1 MTFEL
6 NQSARTVVFQ
16 RRVKSLTHEMAQ
28 ALYRSSRSPLINN
41 GDFALGFLDARGRM
55 LEQDEHLPLMA
66 FSLYPGCGYLM
77 DFFGGDIHDGDIFI
91 HNDVWCANLQHADV
105 GFYKPVFAKGEL
117 VAWTACRGHWADI
130 GGAVKGTCNPE
141 AVEVHQEALRIPPV
155 KLWEKGRLRRDVWEL
170 IFANVRL
177 RDIVEADAQ
186 AQLGSCN
193 LGERRL
199 LALMEAEGAEAFR
212 ANVERLYDMTER
224 RVRAEVGALP
234 DGEYFG
240 ESTIYQDEPGH
251 PSTSKIAVKVLIRG
265 DSIAFDYSGT
275 DPQTPTFTN
284 ASLTSTT
291 SATLTTLL
299 YLLSPE
305 VLHNHG
311 LVRAVDIYA
320 PEGSIL
326 NAQYPAATFM
336 GNKLCQHTG
345 EAIMLALR
353 DALPERVT
361 APWGRRLSYRMTG
374 KDPRNGRGFHDI
386 FFLTYEGGGAT
397 HGVDGYNQPG
407 LMGGGNVLA
416 QDYETFEVQNPV
428 HLLEHEYV
436 TDSAGPGRWRGGL
449 GTRTRVRYYGEETGG
464 STHGDGTM
472 EPSPGILGGG
482 AGTLNQVEFLFPDGA
497 RRNAHAME
505 IIPDIPPGTVSVH
518 DGGGGGGY
526 GPPEERDLERVDEDL
541 RNGFISGKA
550 AVEIYGAVLTPDGA
564 GVDFEASRGRRKAAP
579 GRRSE

>member
-1 MTFEL
+1 M
-6 NQSARTVVFQ
+6 
-16 RRVKSLTHEMAQ
+16 
-28 ALYRSSRSPLINN
+28 
-41 GDFALGFLDARGRM
+41 
-55 LEQDEHLPLMA
+55 
-66 FSLYPGCGYLM
+66 
-77 DFFGGDIHDGDIFI
+77 
-91 HNDVWCANLQHADV
+91 
-105 GFYKPVFAKGEL
+105 
-117 VAWTACRGHWADI
+117 
-130 GGAVKGTCNPE
+130 
-141 AVEVHQEALRIPPV
+141 
-155 KLWEKGRLRRDVWEL
+155 
-170 IFANVRL
+170 
-177 RDIVEADAQ
+177 
-186 AQLGSCN
+186 
-193 LGERRL
+193 
-199 LALMEAEGAEAFR
+199 
-212 ANVERLYDMTER
+212 
-224 RVRAEVGALP
+224 
-234 DGEYFG
+234 
-240 ESTIYQDEPGH
+240 
-251 PSTSKIAVKVLIRG
+251 IRG

-311 LVRAVDIYA
+311 LVRAVDIHA

-353 DALPERVT
+353 EALPERVT

-482 AGTLNQVEFLFPDGA
+482 AGTLNQVEFLFPEG
-497 RRNAHAME
+497 E
-505 IIPDIPPGTVSVH
+505 
-518 DGGGGGGY
+518 
-526 GPPEERDLERVDEDL
+526 PPEGPRHGDHPRHPA
-541 RNGFISGKA
+541 G
-550 AVEIYGAVLTPDGA
+550 DGV
-564 GVDFEASRGRRKAAP
+564 GSRRRRGRRLRRAGGARP
-579 GRRSE
+579 PAGGRGPA

>member
-1 MTFEL
+1 MTLEL
-6 NQSARTVVFQ
+6 NQAARTVVFQ

-77 DFFGGDIHDGDIFI
+77 DFFGGDIHDGDVFI

-105 GFYKPVFAKGEL
+105 GFYKPVFAGGEL

-155 KLWEKGRLRRDVWEL
+155 KLWEQGRLRRDVWEL

-177 RDIVEADAQ
+177 REIVEADAQ
-186 AQLGSCN
+186 AQLGE
-193 LGERRL
+193 LRRGGAAPARDDGGRGRRRL
-199 LALMEAEGAEAFR
+199 RRQRGAPVRHDGAAGAGGDLGAARWRVLRREHHLPGRARQSLDIQDRREG
-212 ANVERLYDMTER
+212 D
-224 RVRAEVGALP
+224 
-234 DGEYFG
+234 D
-240 ESTIYQDEPGH
+240 S
-251 PSTSKIAVKVLIRG
+251 G
-265 DSIAFDYSGT
+265 DSIGFDYSGT
-275 DPQTPTFTN
+275 DPQTATFTN

-291 SATLTTLL
+291 AATLTTLL

-311 LVRAVDIYA
+311 LVRAVNIHA

-326 NAQYPAATFM
+326 NACYPAATFM

-353 DALPERVT
+353 EALPERIT

-428 HLLEHEYV
+428 QLIEHEYV

-472 EPSPGILGGG
+472 EPSPGCWE
-482 AGTLNQVEFLFPDGA
+482 AEP
-497 RRNAHAME
+497 AH
-505 IIPDIPPGTVSVH
+505 
-518 DGGGGGGY
+518 
-526 GPPEERDLERVDEDL
+526 
-541 RNGFISGKA
+541 
-550 AVEIYGAVLTPDGA
+550 
-564 GVDFEASRGRRKAAP
+564 
-579 GRRSE
+579 

>member
-1 MTFEL
+1 MT
-6 NQSARTVVFQ
+6 
-16 RRVKSLTHEMAQ
+16 
-28 ALYRSSRSPLINN
+28 
-41 GDFALGFLDARGRM
+41 
-55 LEQDEHLPLMA
+55 
-66 FSLYPGCGYLM
+66 
-77 DFFGGDIHDGDIFI
+77 
-91 HNDVWCANLQHADV
+91 
-105 GFYKPVFAKGEL
+105 
-117 VAWTACRGHWADI
+117 
-130 GGAVKGTCNPE
+130 
-141 AVEVHQEALRIPPV
+141 
-155 KLWEKGRLRRDVWEL
+155 
-170 IFANVRL
+170 
-177 RDIVEADAQ
+177 
-186 AQLGSCN
+186 
-193 LGERRL
+193 
-199 LALMEAEGAEAFR
+199 
-212 ANVERLYDMTER
+212 
-224 RVRAEVGALP
+224 
-234 DGEYFG
+234 
-240 ESTIYQDEPGH
+240 
-251 PSTSKIAVKVLIRG
+251 IRG
-265 DSIAFDYSGT
+265 DAVAFDYSDT

-291 SATLTTLL
+291 AATLTTLL

-311 LVRAVDIYA
+311 LVRAVEIHA

-326 NAQYPAATFM
+326 NASYPAATFM

-353 DALPERVT
+353 EALPERIT

-416 QDYETFEVQNPV
+416 QDYEAFEVQNPV
-428 HLLEHEYV
+428 HLVEHEYV

-472 EPSPGILGGG
+472 EPSPGVLGGG
-482 AGTLNQVEFLFPDGA
+482 AGTLNSVEFRFPGGA

-518 DGGGGGGY
+518 HGGGGGGY
-526 GPPEERDLERVDEDL
+526 GPAEERDLELVDEDL
-541 RNGFISGKA
+541 RNGFISAKA
-550 AVEIYGAVLTPDGA
+550 AVEVYGAVVTPDGSA
-564 GVDFEASRGRRKAAP
+564 VDFEASRTRRKAP
-579 GRRSE
+579 TSRSS